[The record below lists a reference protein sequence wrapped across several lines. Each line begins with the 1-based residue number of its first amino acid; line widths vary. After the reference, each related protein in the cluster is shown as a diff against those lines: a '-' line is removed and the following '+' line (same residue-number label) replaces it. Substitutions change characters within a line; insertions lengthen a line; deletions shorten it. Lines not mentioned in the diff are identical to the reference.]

1 VNYFGP
7 IRSGTDVTKRIYQ
20 ANKNSELLMAYLEQK
35 LFDSGLALFSGDQP
49 SPNRGYGCML
59 YYYQVKPKR
68 LLLSAAPRRNN
79 SYIHVVLIC
88 GVLNRIDLTQAGFP
102 LGNYPDPQPDMM
114 LSEIQE
120 IDRLVGVL
128 EKVNSK
134 L

>member
-1 VNYFGP
+1 MDASYFKY
-7 IRSGTDVTKRIYQ
+7 VT
-20 ANKNSELLMAYLEQK
+20 
-35 LFDSGLALFSGDQP
+35 
-49 SPNRGYGCML
+49 
-59 YYYQVKPKR
+59 PKR

-88 GVLNRIDLTQAGFP
+88 GILNRNDLTQAEFP

-120 IDRLVGVL
+120 IDRLVGGL